1 MFSCISTQR
10 DFCAQHTRDDCN
22 LEEINSTCCALCGN
36 SPVDPTAQPC
46 LGDINNYEC
55 TITIRSNPSRC
66 YDNQFYS
73 ECCES
78 CNNARMDW
86 LPSGNVY
93 VSGLLQLI
101 LIGHWNYPLIYW
113 KFPMILIQHSVKICW
128 LSNTQSRVM
137 QADLLLLENNEKA
150 IFSINMPYR
159 LWINRVF
166 QLDHPCLYGWFSRC
180 IRSCLPIHTTW
191 EKYWRQYILQ
201 GRMCHQPEYRSLS
214 VIGMLYWSCSIQSA

>member
-1 MFSCISTQR
+1 MCGSQLFVGVNAICEYIKRTIKCYKKAIAAKPFEDCNHMFSCISTQR

-22 LEEINSTCCALCGN
+22 IEEINSTCCALCGD

-93 VSGLLQLI
+93 VSRLLSATI
-101 LIGHWNYPLIYW
+101 
-113 KFPMILIQHSVKICW
+113 
-128 LSNTQSRVM
+128 
-137 QADLLLLENNEKA
+137 DLNMA
-150 IFSINMPYR
+150 IR
-159 LWINRVF
+159 L
-166 QLDHPCLYGWFSRC
+166 
-180 IRSCLPIHTTW
+180 
-191 EKYWRQYILQ
+191 
-201 GRMCHQPEYRSLS
+201 
-214 VIGMLYWSCSIQSA
+214 